1 MRAFKI
7 KFSHSSGS
15 DHRDDEFEMIFQR
28 MLSEYPAIFHT
39 TGAKRETG
47 FKFMIIF
54 NAVYILMQIIF
65 HASEPSLILPR
76 IGVLLAAGFLSYIC
90 FDREKRLALAL
101 VGACASVI
109 LLYKGNPFEIVFV
122 ALYILWVFICFY
134 INESAF
140 KKAQKKSDEIYRRN
154 FERTIQEH
162 RSSLNPAMYNEEYS
176 LPEIRFCPTCGF
188 SLMEGEEVCSR
199 CNPPQEKTDEENEES
214 GS

>member
-7 KFSHSSGS
+7 KFSHSKGS

-47 FKFMIIF
+47 FKFMILF
-54 NAVYILMQIIF
+54 NAVYILMLIIF
-65 HASEPSLILPR
+65 HASEPSLIFPR
-76 IGVLLAAGFLSYIC
+76 LGVLLAAGFFSYIC
-90 FDREKRLALAL
+90 FDREMKLLLAF
-101 VGACASVI
+101 VGTFASII
-109 LLYKGNPFEIVFV
+109 LLYKGNAVEIGFLV
-122 ALYILWVFICFY
+122 LYIIWNFICY
-134 INESAF
+134 YVNESAF
-140 KKAQKKSDEIYRRN
+140 RKAQKKSDEIYRRN

-162 RSSLNPAMYNEEYS
+162 RSSLNPAGYKEDYS

-199 CNPPQEKTDEENEES
+199 CNPPGEKSSEEEEES